1 MGAAGTRQDG
11 PGASVDPGLC
21 ARCAHVR
28 VVRSRRGSVFYLC
41 LRSASDPSFPR
52 YPRLPVLACR
62 GYESNASGS
71 GMAPDSA

>member
-1 MGAAGTRQDG
+1 MGAAGPRRDR
-11 PGASVDPGLC
+11 PEASIDPGLC

-28 VVRSRRGSVFYLC
+28 LVRSRRGSVFYLC

-62 GYESNASGS
+62 GYESNESGS
-71 GMAPDSA
+71 DIAADSA

>member
-1 MGAAGTRQDG
+1 MGAAGARGDG
-11 PGASVDPGLC
+11 PGGFVDPGLC

-28 VVRSRRGSVFYLC
+28 VVQSRRGSVFYLC

-71 GMAPDSA
+71 DIVEDSA